1 MNVDKLP
8 LNKEIIE
15 ILKEHEI
22 KTLYPPQAEAIPY
35 VLKNKNL
42 VLSIPTASGKSLVA
56 YIAIVNRIIN
66 EGGKALYVVPL
77 KALAREKYEE
87 LKLFE
92 KLGLKVAISTG
103 DLDDSDPRLS
113 RYDIIVCTS
122 EKADSLLRHKIQWMN
137 KVKVLV
143 IDEIHLINDPDRGP
157 TLEVIIAH
165 FKSLNPSTQIIAL
178 SATIKNAT
186 ELSIWLEG
194 KLVQSDWRPVP
205 LREGVCFQNN
215 VKYDD
220 GKIISLEGSEKKPV
234 ERLVGNS
241 LEGGGQV
248 LVFVNTRRST
258 VSAATD
264 LGAIV
269 DKYLSPDEKT
279 KLENLLKELSKQSSE
294 LTSIDKKLHFC
305 ISHGTAFHNA
315 GLASVQR
322 RVVEQ
327 GFKNRLIKCI
337 VATPTLAA
345 GVNIPAQRVII
356 RDLWRYD
363 VNFGMRPIPILEY
376 KQQAGRAGR
385 PRYDKHGE
393 AISIAKNENQQEQI
407 FNNYV
412 MGETEPIFSKLG
424 SQAALRMHLL
434 SAIASDFVDNV
445 DGIYSFIDSTFY
457 AYQAD
462 TLALK
467 DDIDLAIKFLQE
479 NGFIDIIN
487 KNQFMSTL
495 LGKRTSSLYIDP
507 LSALILKRAL
517 EKSCDIKTSELS
529 LIHAVCSTPDVRS
542 LYLRR
547 ADTWVEEKADQLN
560 GEFLVEMPV
569 MASEEYE
576 WFLSDLKTASLIEDW
591 IDEIHE
597 DGIVNKYNVGPGDIH
612 NIVDMVN
619 WLLHASRE
627 FARMYNFDCVS
638 DLTELILRVQYGC
651 KKELLNLV
659 SLKGIGRIRAR
670 ALYASGFKTIGD
682 LHKVPL
688 KRIADVKTIG
698 IAIARS
704 IKKQIGESDKDIE
717 RDLSEF
723 TRLKKE

>member
-264 LGAIV
+264 LGTIV

-462 TLALK
+462 TLTLK

-670 ALYASGFKTIGD
+670 ALYTSGFKTIGD